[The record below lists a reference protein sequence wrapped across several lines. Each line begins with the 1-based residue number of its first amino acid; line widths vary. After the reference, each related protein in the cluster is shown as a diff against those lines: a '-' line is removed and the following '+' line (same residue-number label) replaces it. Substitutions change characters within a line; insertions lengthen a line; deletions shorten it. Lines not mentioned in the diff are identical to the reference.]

1 MTMEK
6 VVITIQGKEYGFLK
20 PAPIDIVEIERK
32 SYQDGNFNPIAY
44 EDALLGIV
52 SKSIQKKDLV
62 KFNPREISLSSG
74 VVLKPQEIPFEQY
87 EKMIMNFS
95 KDTVATCVTNYLT
108 ICGSPK
114 IDIRALTKDEI
125 YDIYNAYSE
134 LYDRGELDG
143 ILEKLSNF
151 C

>member
-32 SYQDGNFNPIAY
+32 AYQNGNFNAVAY
-44 EDALLGIV
+44 EDALLRIV
-52 SKSIQKKDLV
+52 SKTLDKKDLV
-62 KFNPREISLSSG
+62 KFNPREIKLSSG
-74 VVLKPQEIPFEQY
+74 AVLAPQEIPFDQY
-87 EKMIMNFS
+87 EKMILTFQE
-95 KDTVATCVTNYLT
+95 DTIATCITNYLN

-114 IDIRALTKDEI
+114 IDIRSLTKEEV
-125 YDIYNAYSE
+125 YDIYSAYVE
-134 LYDRGELDG
+134 LYNRDELDEVLG
-143 ILEKLSNF
+143 KLSSF